1 MFLKNL
7 REEIDATLARDPA
20 ARSRLE
26 VVLCYPGFHALLFH
40 RLAHWLW
47 LRHWHLAGRFIS
59 HIGRL
64 LTGIEIHPGARI
76 GKRLFI
82 DHGMGVV
89 IGETAEI
96 GDDCTLY
103 HGVTL
108 GGRAPRRGEQGQK
121 RHPTLGNGVIV
132 GSGAQILGPFRVG
145 NGARIGAGSVVVR
158 EVPDGATMVGS
169 PARPVGARPEE
180 PRPASEFL
188 PYGIDPD
195 IPDPIARALDALLDE
210 VTRLRARIAALE
222 NASAQPVGA
231 GNGADAAERQE
242 ISLSYLEQLFA
253 KLRHAGL
260 VKSVRGP
267 GGGYLL
273 GREREETRIA
283 DIILAVDEPIRA
295 TRCSPGAPT
304 GCRGNKTRC
313 MTHDL
318 WEELGNQIHLFLSS
332 ISLAD
337 VCERRVLGISGL
349 LHRRACAAAAAEPAA
364 AAGWGAPS
372 AAER

>member
-231 GNGADAAERQE
+231 GNGADA
-242 ISLSYLEQLFA
+242 
-253 KLRHAGL
+253 
-260 VKSVRGP
+260 
-267 GGGYLL
+267 
-273 GREREETRIA
+273 
-283 DIILAVDEPIRA
+283 
-295 TRCSPGAPT
+295 
-304 GCRGNKTRC
+304 
-313 MTHDL
+313 
-318 WEELGNQIHLFLSS
+318 
-332 ISLAD
+332 
-337 VCERRVLGISGL
+337 CERASRG
-349 LHRRACAAAAAEPAA
+349 
-364 AAGWGAPS
+364 
-372 AAER
+372 